1 MEFELVMGDETERFT
16 IPVNYDV
23 DWVLM
28 VPITP
33 STCVVE
39 EGLDGSVG
47 VRVAFG
53 INSYKV
59 PDWE

>member
-1 MEFELVMGDETERFT
+1 MGAETERFT
-16 IPVNYDV
+16 VLVDCDV
-23 DWVLM
+23 DWVLT

-33 STCVVE
+33 SACVVE

-47 VRVAFG
+47 VWVAFG